1 MNDEP
6 RIPNEDETPA
16 SIEHALRAL
25 ADLETDDGLAA
36 PGDERLLAYREGRAS
51 EEEARELEREL
62 ARSASGRRRLLE
74 LAGIDRSLPLRRVR
88 KAVLAAAVL
97 AASEPQRSR
106 QRLTPWLGAAALA
119 ASVVLAVLLFFPR
132 HPALPAGLA
141 YDVGARGLAETRSEE
156 EVRAETRVY
165 ADTPLRILVRPR
177 GESPSGVSFAL
188 YRQEN
193 GALRR
198 VRQPAEVREENDR
211 GSVTFVGTAGIVLA
225 TRAPGVYP
233 LFVVAYTQ
241 EPPSGR
247 VRLEPGQDPVAALRD
262 SGRLVYPVRVT
273 LLRDDPPAEK
283 GTR

>member
-6 RIPNEDETPA
+6 RTPTEDETPA
-16 SIEHALRAL
+16 GIERALRAL
-25 ADLETDDGLAA
+25 ADLETDDSVAA
-36 PGDERLLAYREGRAS
+36 PADERLLAYREGRAS

-62 ARSASGRRRLLE
+62 AHSASGRRRLLE

-88 KAVLAAAVL
+88 KAVLAA
-97 AASEPQRSR
+97 SEPQRPR

-132 HPALPAGLA
+132 HPSLPAGLA
-141 YDVGARGLAETRSEE
+141 YDVGVRGLAETRSEE
-156 EVRAETRVY
+156 EAHAETKVY

-198 VRQPAEVREENDR
+198 VRQPAEVQEKNDR

-262 SGRLVYPVRVT
+262 SGRLIYPVRIT